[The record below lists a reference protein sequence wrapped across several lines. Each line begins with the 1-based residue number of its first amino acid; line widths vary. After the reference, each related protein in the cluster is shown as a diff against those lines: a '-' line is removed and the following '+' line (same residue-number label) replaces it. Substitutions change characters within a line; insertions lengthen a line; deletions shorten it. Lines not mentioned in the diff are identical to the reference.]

1 MRKNCA
7 ARSGVWFLLVA
18 VVILA
23 GVADASAQVKVSVF
37 NFGTMNLDSSGYGT
51 TVTNTLLTTLATEPV
66 FSIVERKEL
75 EAFLSLNDLQQ
86 DERIENV
93 VNIGTR
99 LGINM
104 VVVGNVEKKGAVIS
118 INSKVVLV
126 EEKRVVFNNQLRVLG
141 DAGLVS
147 EVQQLGK
154 KIAAMITSQAVT
166 KEPEAAKS
174 SLAGVPVNIKLV
186 GGDKCLRIV
195 WEDTSVPPAAGYEIL
210 RSDQQGDK
218 FVRVG
223 QSSKKEYIDQNLE
236 FGKVYFYKIRS
247 ISAKGVWSDYST
259 EASGKTILTP
269 GVPVIHKAEGR
280 IKGVQLTWAPNP
292 AYSGDPLKLAGYKL
306 DRSKVDE
313 WPKEVVVSLSRRDLG
328 VEPGAELDKL
338 PKVVYLDKGLADGV
352 DYYYKIT
359 AFNEANI
366 ESEHCG
372 VIKGSTLSGVAKL
385 TAQGNLIR
393 EIRLSWTPVDSPF
406 IKGYNI
412 YRGTSDKSALQKI
425 KRLDFFTISPD
436 RNIQYV
442 DQDGLADDVQYYY
455 QVTAFDE
462 GGAETDSLV
471 TASATTRKR
480 PTIAQGLSAASGMV
494 KKVEIAW
501 KPSASDDVEGYNL
514 YWTKGP
520 LSGGKP
526 DLLKRIDGR
535 AVSSYMVTSHNGR
548 ALDDNSTYFYFLTT
562 FNKLNVESELSESA
576 TATTKPRPVKPIGLK
591 GEELKVKSTILT
603 WQANPETDIVLFHVL
618 RATGAESV
626 DFSGVGKVQG
636 KVEFVDKDLKDGAVY
651 QYRIQA
657 EDKDGL
663 LSELSDIVKVQT
675 KPRPKPP
682 ENLTGE
688 FRQGKAELR
697 WKPVSLADL
706 DHYVVYEKRFLGREK
721 VSSVREE
728 SYSDGAIAKGKSKTY
743 TVTAVDK
750 DGLESEVSREVAVSA
765 K

>member
-7 ARSGVWFLLVA
+7 ARSGIWFLLVA
-18 VVILA
+18 AVVLA

-86 DERIENV
+86 DERLENV

-118 INSKVVLV
+118 INSKVILV
-126 EEKRVVFNNQLRVLG
+126 EEKKVVFNNQLRVLG

-154 KIAAMITSQAVT
+154 KIAAMITSQGVS

-174 SLAGVPVNIKLV
+174 SLAGAPVNIKLMC
-186 GGDKCLRIV
+186 GNKCIRIV
-195 WEDTSVPPAAGYEIL
+195 WEDASATSSAGYEIL
-210 RSDQQGDK
+210 RADRDGGE

-223 QSSKKEYIDQNLE
+223 QSSKKEYNDQNLE
-236 FGKVYFYKIRS
+236 FGKTYSYKIRS
-247 ISAKGVWSDYST
+247 ISPKGVWSDFSSVV
-259 EASGKTILTP
+259 SGKTILTP
-269 GVPVIHKAEGR
+269 GVPVILKAEGR

-292 AYSGDPLKLAGYKL
+292 ASSGDPLKMVGYKL
-306 DRSKVDE
+306 DRSRVDE
-313 WPKEVVVSLSRRDLG
+313 WPKEVVVSLTGRDLG
-328 VEPGAELDKL
+328 VEPGADLDKL
-338 PKVVYLDKGLADGV
+338 QKVIYLDKGLADGV

-359 AFNEANI
+359 AFNEANV

-372 VIKGSTLSGVAKL
+372 VLKGSTLSGVARL

-393 EIRLSWTPVDSPF
+393 EVRLAWSPVDSRF

-412 YRGTSDKSALQKI
+412 YRSTSEKSAFTKI
-425 KRLDFFTISPD
+425 KRLDSFSVGPD
-436 RNIQYV
+436 KTIQYV
-442 DQDGLADDVQYYY
+442 DQDGLADDVQYFY
-455 QVTAFDE
+455 QVTAFEE

-494 KKVEIAW
+494 KKVEIVW

-514 YWTKGP
+514 YWSKEP

-526 DLLKRIDGR
+526 NLLKRLDGR
-535 AVSSYMVTSHNGR
+535 TVANYMVTSHNGR

-562 FNKLNVESELSESA
+562 FNKLNVESELSESVS
-576 TATTKPRPVKPIGLK
+576 ATTKPRPVKPTGLK

-603 WQANPETDIVLFHVL
+603 WQANPETDIALFHIL
-618 RATGAESV
+618 RTSGAESV
-626 DFSGVGKVQG
+626 EFSGVGKVQG
-636 KVEFVDKDLKDGAVY
+636 KTEFADKDLKDGAVY

-675 KPRPKPP
+675 KPRPRPP

-697 WKPVSLADL
+697 WKPGAEADL

-721 VSSVREE
+721 VASVREGN
-728 SYSDGAIAKGKSKTY
+728 YSDGAIAKGKTKTY
-743 TVTAVDK
+743 NVTAVDK
-750 DGLESEVSREVAVSA
+750 DGLESEVSREVVVSA